1 MEGSVYPRFID
12 SASQLCSDGGFTSQQ
27 QFHFFHIFAEG
38 FFFFFAEKPLRRA
51 SAYTFGQLKQIL
63 QLAATFPNISI
74 STAVI
79 SIEEP
84 PL

>member
-1 MEGSVYPRFID
+1 MFTPVLSTQRHNFAQTEDLRRSNNFIF
-12 SASQLCSDGGFTSQQ
+12 FTSLLRV
-27 QFHFFHIFAEG
+27 
-38 FFFFFAEKPLRRA
+38 FFFAEKPLRRA
-51 SAYTFGQLKQIL
+51 LAYTFGQLKQIL